1 MGLFDHL
8 AQQLPGSQGPQS
20 QILAAAA
27 SLLSQKEG
35 SVGGTGGLGALVT
48 AFQEKGLGNI
58 IGSWISTGTNQPVAP
73 SQVEQVLGSDVL
85 GQFAARAGVPPEQA
99 SSSLAAVLPTL
110 VDHLTPNGQV
120 PQGGMLEGLL
130 GSVLGKLAG

>member
-8 AQQLPGSQGPQS
+8 AQQLPGSQGQQS
-20 QILAAAA
+20 ILSAAV

-35 SVGGTGGLGALVT
+35 SVGGTGGLGSLVT
-48 AFQEKGLGNI
+48 AFKEKGLGDI
-58 IGSWISTGTNQPVAP
+58 VGSWISTGANLPVAP
-73 SQVEQVLGSDVL
+73 SQVEQVLGADVL

-110 VDHLTPNGQV
+110 VDRLTPTGQL

-130 GSVLGKLAG
+130 GSVLSKLGG